1 MRSGNTEF
9 YKKAKSS
16 SLTLKDVFSDVFKKH
31 SIKDGERVFIAG
43 TSLSTP
49 SPENM
54 LLEWRKPWL
63 FVRVLFIGFFVL
75 FLLKVMIV
83 QGFGIYAI
91 APYVFFAASV
101 MPVAILLFYWEMNI
115 PRNIPIY
122 EVMMMFI
129 VGGIISLILTGYLNT
144 IIVTSQDCWA
154 PVTEEPAKLLASLVF
169 LRKKKKNFIL
179 NGILIGGAI
188 GAGFAAIETAGYIIR
203 FGEDTGLDRGLMA
216 PGGHVAWAAMYVGAL
231 AKVMGSDEFKFE
243 HLVNGFFLKFF
254 FSACILH
261 FLWNL
266 EICLIPL
273 PYFGDI
279 SYILL
284 TIAAWLLLLQIF
296 RYGIQEVLSIT
307 STGIGNSTIVNGESR
322 CVSADS
328 AKLIGISGIFNEQSI
343 HISKETIVLG
353 RDASI
358 CNLVFPENAK
368 GISKKHCSITY
379 DGSRITVRD
388 EGSTYGT
395 FLDNGQKLRV
405 GEAVPLYPGQRFY
418 LANQN
423 NMFEVKY

>member
-169 LRKKKKNFIL
+169 LRKKKKTLYLTEFL
-179 NGILIGGAI
+179 SVALLV
-188 GAGFAAIETAGYIIR
+188 
-203 FGEDTGLDRGLMA
+203 LD
-216 PGGHVAWAAMYVGAL
+216 
-231 AKVMGSDEFKFE
+231 
-243 HLVNGFFLKFF
+243 
-254 FSACILH
+254 
-261 FLWNL
+261 
-266 EICLIPL
+266 L
-273 PYFGDI
+273 PR
-279 SYILL
+279 S
-284 TIAAWLLLLQIF
+284 
-296 RYGIQEVLSIT
+296 
-307 STGIGNSTIVNGESR
+307 
-322 CVSADS
+322 
-328 AKLIGISGIFNEQSI
+328 KLPV
-343 HISKETIVLG
+343 T
-353 RDASI
+353 
-358 CNLVFPENAK
+358 
-368 GISKKHCSITY
+368 
-379 DGSRITVRD
+379 
-388 EGSTYGT
+388 
-395 FLDNGQKLRV
+395 
-405 GEAVPLYPGQRFY
+405 
-418 LANQN
+418 
-423 NMFEVKY
+423 

>member
-9 YKKAKSS
+9 YKKALSS

-54 LLEWRKPWL
+54 VLEWKKPWL
-63 FVRVLFIGFFVL
+63 FMRVLFVGLFVL
-75 FLLKVMIV
+75 FLLKIMIV
-83 QGFGIYAI
+83 QGFDDFAI
-91 APYVFFAASV
+91 PPYIFFAASV
-101 MPVAILLFYWEMNI
+101 TPVAILVFYWEMNI

-154 PVTEEPAKLLASLVF
+154 PVREEPAKLLASLIF

-188 GAGFAAIETAGYIIR
+188 GAGFAAIETVGYIVR
-203 FGEDTGLDRGLMA
+203 CGEDTGLGRGLMA

-231 AKVMGSDEFKFE
+231 AKAMGSDEFKFE

-254 FSACILH
+254 FSACVLH
-261 FLWNL
+261 FLWN
-266 EICLIPL
+266 IKIRLIQL
-273 PYFGDI
+273 PYFWDI
-279 SYILL
+279 SYVLL
-284 TIAAWLLLLQIF
+284 TIAVWLLLLQIF

-307 STGIGNSTIVNGESR
+307 SIGIGNSTVVNGESR
-322 CVSADS
+322 CISADS
-328 AKLIGISGIFNEQSI
+328 AKLIGIAGFFNEQSI
-343 HISKETIVLG
+343 LINKETIVLG

-368 GISKKHCSITY
+368 GISKRHCSITF
-379 DGSRITVRD
+379 DSSRITVRD
-388 EGSTYGT
+388 DGSTYGT
-395 FLDNGQKLRV
+395 FFGSGQKLPV
-405 GEAVPLYPGQRFY
+405 GKAVALSPGQRFY
-418 LANQN
+418 LANKS
-423 NMFEVKY
+423 NMFEVEY